1 MISEE
6 MRKTFSEQ
14 LRESMVRDE
23 ASKNEN
29 FNQSM
34 QQQIQGHNI
43 QFLQEQ
49 FGILFDSVHNISA
62 DKKLGDRLY
71 KRISELENANK
82 DMGNTLKEQ
91 QESIGRL
98 IAERD
103 SYKDDTEELLATK
116 KKLEFDTRMQHMS
129 MKQRNERLD
138 TELKKKLEECEKL
151 NEDLQK

>member
-1 MISEE
+1 
-6 MRKTFSEQ
+6 
-14 LRESMVRDE
+14 MVRDE
-23 ASKNEN
+23 ASRNEN

-129 MKQRNERLD
+129 MK
-138 TELKKKLEECEKL
+138 
-151 NEDLQK
+151 